1 MVIGP
6 LATDFLVIEGFPT
19 MPHTSNSGSSSL
31 YVPSS
36 TREVVTAP
44 SSAQLPV
51 LFERGLDSLEDYA
64 RREPWAFAGWVFGV
78 GFILGWKLKP
88 W

>member
-1 MVIGP
+1 MP
-6 LATDFLVIEGFPT
+6 NSPTTASPNLYFPESYARGSSAGTSGTT
-19 MPHTSNSGSSSL
+19 MPALLERSL
-31 YVPSS
+31 D
-36 TREVVTAP
+36 AI
-44 SSAQLPV
+44 
-51 LFERGLDSLEDYA
+51 EDYA

>member
-1 MVIGP
+1 M
-6 LATDFLVIEGFPT
+6 PT
-19 MPHTSNSGSSSL
+19 LTNSG
-31 YVPSS
+31 PSS
-36 TREVVTAP
+36 IYIPGGAPRPPFAATAGEP
-44 SSAQLPV
+44 QGF
-51 LFERGLDSLEDYA
+51 FERGVDSLEEYA